1 MTQGPS
7 PEMGQLSL
15 QEETKIPNSEFPN
28 SEFLSPPG
36 PDGTLTI
43 VPKPAPLSDPH
54 LWVLLTRDLDVI
66 LYTLTPT
73 NHPILPITLSGVLP
87 SKHYWGPFQGSWR
100 ILSLPS
106 FMDPSTA
113 PRPLRMESLI
123 HHL

>member
-15 QEETKIPNSEFPN
+15 QEETKIQDPQLRV
-28 SEFLSPPG
+28 LSPPG
-36 PDGTLTI
+36 PAGTITI
-43 VPKPAPLSDPH
+43 VPKPAPLSGPH
-54 LWVLLTRDLDVI
+54 LWVLLTRDLDII

-73 NHPILPITLSGVLP
+73 NHPILPITLPGVLP
-87 SKHYWGPFQGSWR
+87 PKHFGGPFQGSWR

-113 PRPLRMESLI
+113 PRALRMESLI